1 MTDCQRKALWL
12 LAGGL
17 PCLLVPY
24 VLQSLDWP
32 LSSMVR
38 GFWVGIGAGSIVGA
52 LLLWWMPAR
61 ATNLL
66 AVAMIGLATLAMSAY
81 ALSGAALSRRMREP
95 RFRRGFNIFVG
106 VLLLT
111 AAVLIA
117 MRL

>member
-1 MTDCQRKALWL
+1 
-12 LAGGL
+12 
-17 PCLLVPY
+17 
-24 VLQSLDWP
+24 
-32 LSSMVR
+32 
-38 GFWVGIGAGSIVGA
+38 
-52 LLLWWMPAR
+52 
-61 ATNLL
+61 
-66 AVAMIGLATLAMSAY
+66 MSTY